1 MAQSDLLKLAAR
13 FTAAIEAKDMTA
25 MGAMLGDDFV
35 LWHNVTGREL
45 RDGAGKR
52 FLQGYFSQLR
62 SVRYRD
68 IRISATSSGWVQQHL
83 VDLEIAD
90 GNRLTGLAACI
101 VVVAADGVISRIDE
115 YFDSSRTAIPTE
127 LQ

>member
-1 MAQSDLLKLAAR
+1 MPQSDVLNLAAR
-13 FTAAIEAKDMTA
+13 FTAAIEAQDMTA
-25 MGAMLGDDFV
+25 MGTMLADDFV
-35 LWHNVTGREL
+35 LWHNATGREL

-52 FLQGYFSQLR
+52 FLQEYFPQLR

-68 IRISATSSGWVQQHL
+68 IRVSATSSGWVQQHL
-83 VDLEIAD
+83 VDLEFAD
-90 GNRLTGLAACI
+90 GNRLTGLAACV

-115 YFDSSRTAIPTE
+115 YFDASRTAIPSE